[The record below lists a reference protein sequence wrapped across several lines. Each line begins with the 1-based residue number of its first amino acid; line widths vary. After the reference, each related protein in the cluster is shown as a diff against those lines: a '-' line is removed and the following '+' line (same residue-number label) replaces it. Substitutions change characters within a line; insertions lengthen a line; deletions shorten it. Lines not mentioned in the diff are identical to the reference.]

1 MKDGIRRLCGT
12 RGSVLME
19 YVVVNLAIAVPLVLF
34 WQQEIF
40 DPSKNEWTGTV
51 WKGIQAMFQRVQSG
65 IALPIP

>member
-1 MKDGIRRLCGT
+1 
-12 RGSVLME
+12 ME

-51 WKGIQAMFQRVQSG
+51 GKGIQAMFQRVQSG